1 MLLAYQCFGK
11 MCNIFVITIVFD
23 SFVCLYTRIVRC
35 GEIEYLLCRLIARYQ
50 FDVIHSDIVV
60 VGYEHDG

>member
-1 MLLAYQCFGK
+1 M
-11 MCNIFVITIVFD
+11 V
-23 SFVCLYTRIVRC
+23 VRS
-35 GEIEYLLCRLIARYQ
+35 GEIEYLICGLIARYQ